1 VVDRVYRSDIPESRR
16 ALEKLKAEFL
26 RLDSK
31 SDWIKL
37 RVEPLLLHVKQLE
50 QRLRSHGTKRLKK
63 GVRLYHSDLVYL
75 RENVNGLKAIL
86 ASEKRALKRRVAAI
100 ERRVK

>member
-1 VVDRVYRSDIPESRR
+1 VVDRVYQSDIPEKRR

-31 SDWIKL
+31 SDWINL

-50 QRLRSHGTKRLKK
+50 QRLKSHGTKRLRK

-86 ASEKRALKRRVAAI
+86 ASERRALERRVAPVQ
-100 ERRVK
+100 RRAK